1 MSREPRALLALL
13 TLAVLGHGARLLLQ
27 PRSAPPGELLASA
40 TTSAQNPAQQRARA
54 ARNSRPLA
62 RGEQI
67 DINSATAEEIARLP
81 RVGMSLAKRIV
92 AYRAAHGAF
101 QTTADLD
108 RVSGVG
114 PGLLAA
120 LTDRLRFGA
129 GTGPPQAAG
138 TAGANSRT
146 AAANRPLT
154 GAVSTSLVD
163 LNSATQKDLEALP
176 GIGPA
181 RSLAILAY
189 RRENGPFAAVSDL
202 GRVPG
207 FSQAMVRRLTPLLE
221 VRR

>member
-1 MSREPRALLALL
+1 MAREPRALLALL
-13 TLAVLGHGARLLLQ
+13 ALAVLGHAVRLLLQ
-27 PRSAPPGELLASA
+27 PRSAPPGQLLASVA
-40 TTSAQNPAQQRARA
+40 TPDPAQQRARA
-54 ARNSRPLA
+54 ARLSRPLA

-81 RVGMSLAKRIV
+81 RVGMSLAKHIV

-101 QTTADLD
+101 QSAADLD

-120 LTDRLRFGA
+120 LTDRLRFGPGA
-129 GTGPPQAAG
+129 GAPRAAG

-146 AAANRPLT
+146 AAADRPAV
-154 GAVSTSLVD
+154 GAGSTSVVD

-181 RSLAILAY
+181 RALAILAY